1 MNKVKLRRLLVN
13 IHLYLAAFM
22 APAFLLMA
30 ITGGLY
36 LADIKGE
43 NAETELSVP
52 EGYALGTGNPELEA
66 EVRRF
71 IADQALDVEFDYL
84 RERGD
89 GFVTRPT
96 SRPHL
101 RVENGEQ
108 GTTAQLVEPDLLN
121 SLTEL
126 HKGHGPQIYR
136 TYGIAVGIALFFVV
150 FGGVLVGLLAPAY
163 RRPTILT
170 LSAGTLIFAYLAF
183 WA

>member
-1 MNKVKLRRLLVN
+1 MNKVKLRRTLVN
-13 IHLYLAAFM
+13 IHLYLAALL

-36 LADIKGE
+36 LAGVQGE
-43 NAETELSVP
+43 SVETDLAAP
-52 EGYALGTGNPELEA
+52 TGYALDAENPELEA
-66 EVRRF
+66 EVRRY
-71 IADQALDVEFDYL
+71 IADQNLDIEFDYI
-84 RERGD
+84 RGRGD
-89 GFVTRPT
+89 SFVTRPT

-108 GTTAQLVEPDLLN
+108 GTSVQLVEPDLLD

-136 TYGIAVGIALFFVV
+136 TYGIFVGVALFLVV

-170 LSAGTLIFAYLAF
+170 LAAGSAIFAYLAF